1 MYDFI
6 LNGFRFGFSLN
17 YTGERYFT
25 MSKNLKSAL
34 SRPDIVMQKKKN
46 EKEIHVGRVAGPF
59 EELPIKSLRISP
71 LGLYW
76 GS

>member
-1 MYDFI
+1 MVSVLVFLLTTQVRDT
-6 LNGFRFGFSLN
+6 LQCQKSLVCSKS
-17 YTGERYFT
+17 TRYCY
-25 MSKNLKSAL
+25 A
-34 SRPDIVMQKKKN
+34 KKKN